1 MHAPSAPFCQEDST
15 IHRRLSKDQHSESAG
30 RVSCGYDRQVGEPAA
45 ELSQTR
51 NPLSNGFLSRHLGPV
66 EGTPS
71 PSWVCLCFISV
82 ALIKHPDKK
91 ATWGRN
97 SSSVYSPRLQS
108 LIWEKSQWQG
118 YKTAYHL
125 HRVYEQRESS
135 AHLLVLSPVSCSY
148 TVQDTLSREW
158 CYLPWTESSH
168 MD

>member
-91 ATWGRN
+91 SNLGEKQFFG
-97 SSSVYSPRLQS
+97 VQS
-108 LIWEKSQWQG
+108 QAAVPHMGE
-118 YKTAYHL
+118 
-125 HRVYEQRESS
+125 V
-135 AHLLVLSPVSCSY
+135 
-148 TVQDTLSREW
+148 TVAGT
-158 CYLPWTESSH
+158 
-168 MD
+168 